1 MEDGMDEGCT
11 ASLALS
17 IIHSFL
23 YGSAGTGMMKQE
35 DAMVG
40 KLHVSTS
47 QETGRKPSLVE
58 DAYKA
63 LKEAIRD
70 NVFPPGYQGSE
81 QEIALRLGMS
91 RTPVHEAI
99 IRLQEDGL
107 VRVLSKRGVMICPL
121 APEDIRE
128 IYDVII
134 AIEARAAE
142 LLAAIPDDE
151 RRLVADELEE
161 ATSRMEQA
169 LSEGDLHAWAIADDQ
184 FHRILVDRCGNSR
197 IRRIAQ
203 TITDQAHRARMLTL
217 KLRSKP
223 TGSVAAH
230 REIMAAI
237 RNGRVAEAHQH
248 ARQHR
253 IGARDELVPL
263 IVSFG
268 IKHL

>member
-1 MEDGMDEGCT
+1 
-11 ASLALS
+11 
-17 IIHSFL
+17 
-23 YGSAGTGMMKQE
+23 MKQE
-35 DAMVG
+35 GTMAA
-40 KLHVSTS
+40 KLNMRATQES
-47 QETGRKPSLVE
+47 QKRPSLVE

-107 VRVLSKRGVMICPL
+107 VRVLSKRGVIGLP
-121 APEDIRE
+121 
-128 IYDVII
+128 
-134 AIEARAAE
+134 ARPGGHPRN
-142 LLAAIPDDE
+142 L
-151 RRLVADELEE
+151 RRHHRHRGHGGRVACRLCLTRNG
-161 ATSRMEQA
+161 TSLPTNSRRRRQQMEQA
-169 LSEGDLHAWAIADDQ
+169 LREDDLLTWATADDL
-184 FHRILVDRCGNSR
+184 FHRTLVERCGNSR

-203 TITDQAHRARMLTL
+203 TVTDQAHRARMITL

-223 TGSVAAH
+223 TGSIAAH
-230 REIMAAI
+230 RGIIAAI
-237 RNGRVAEAHQH
+237 RKGSVAEAHRH

-253 IGARDELVPL
+253 LGARDELVPL

>member
-1 MEDGMDEGCT
+1 
-11 ASLALS
+11 
-17 IIHSFL
+17 
-23 YGSAGTGMMKQE
+23 MKQE
-35 DAMVG
+35 GMLVD
-40 KLHVSTS
+40 KLHVRAK
-47 QETGRKPSLVE
+47 QEPEKKPSLVE

-63 LKEAIRD
+63 LKDAIRN

-107 VRVLSKRGVMICPL
+107 VRVLSKRGVTVCPL

-128 IYDVII
+128 IYEVII
-134 AIEARAAE
+134 AIEAMAAE
-142 LLAAIPDDE
+142 LLAALPDEE
-151 RRLVADELEE
+151 RHLVADQLED
-161 ATSRMEQA
+161 ATSGMEQA
-169 LSEGDLHAWAIADDQ
+169 LRDDDLLAWAAADDL
-184 FHRILVDRCGNSR
+184 FHRILVERCGNSR

-203 TITDQAHRARMLTL
+203 TVTDQAHRARMLTL
-217 KLRSKP
+217 KLRSRP

-230 REIMAAI
+230 RDIIAAI
-237 RNGRVAEAHQH
+237 RKGKAAEAHQQ

-263 IVSFG
+263 IVSVG

>member
-1 MEDGMDEGCT
+1 MKREGCT
-11 ASLALS
+11 V
-17 IIHSFL
+17 
-23 YGSAGTGMMKQE
+23 E
-35 DAMVG
+35 
-40 KLHVSTS
+40 KLQVRTA
-47 QETGRKPSLVE
+47 QETTRKPSLVE
-58 DAYKA
+58 DAYRA

-107 VRVLSKRGVMICPL
+107 VRVLSKRGVQVCPL

-128 IYDVII
+128 IYDVVI

-142 LLAAIPDDE
+142 LLAAMPYEI
-151 RRLVADELEE
+151 RRQIADELEE
-161 ATSRMEQA
+161 ATARMERA
-169 LSEGDLHAWAIADDQ
+169 LAEDDLHAWAIADDQ
-184 FHRILVDRCGNSR
+184 FHRILVERCGNSR

-217 KLRSKP
+217 KLRP
-223 TGSVAAH
+223 RPAGSAAAH
-230 REIMAAI
+230 RSIAEAV
-237 RNGRVAEAHQH
+237 RKGQVAEAHQH

-253 IGARDELVPL
+253 IHARDELLPL
-263 IVSFG
+263 IESFG

>member
-1 MEDGMDEGCT
+1 
-11 ASLALS
+11 
-17 IIHSFL
+17 
-23 YGSAGTGMMKQE
+23 MKQE
-35 DAMVG
+35 GMLVD
-40 KLHVSTS
+40 KLHMRAR
-47 QETGRKPSLVE
+47 QEPEKKPSLVE

-63 LKEAIRD
+63 LKDAIRN

-107 VRVLSKRGVMICPL
+107 VRVLSKRGVTVCPL

-128 IYDVII
+128 IYEVII
-134 AIEARAAE
+134 AIEAMASE
-142 LLAAIPDDE
+142 LLAALPDEE
-151 RRLVADELEE
+151 RQLVADELEE
-161 ATSRMEQA
+161 ATSDMEQA
-169 LSEGDLHAWAIADDQ
+169 LRDDDLLAWAAADDL
-184 FHRILVDRCGNSR
+184 FHRTLVERCGNSR

-203 TITDQAHRARMLTL
+203 TLTDQAHRARMLTL

-223 TGSVAAH
+223 TGSIAAH
-230 REIMAAI
+230 RDIIAAI
-237 RNGRVAEAHQH
+237 RKGKAAEAHQQ

-253 IGARDELVPL
+253 ISARDELVPL
-263 IVSFG
+263 IVSVG

>member
-1 MEDGMDEGCT
+1 
-11 ASLALS
+11 
-17 IIHSFL
+17 
-23 YGSAGTGMMKQE
+23 MMKQE
-35 DAMVG
+35 GSMVD
-40 KLHVSTS
+40 KLQVRTA
-47 QETGRKPSLVE
+47 QETARKPSLVE

-107 VRVLSKRGVMICPL
+107 VRVLPKRGVQVCPL

-128 IYDVII
+128 LYDVII
-134 AIEARAAE
+134 AIEGRAAE
-142 LLAAIPDDE
+142 LLAALPDDA
-151 RRLVADELEE
+151 RRQVADELEE
-161 ATSRMEQA
+161 ANVRMEQA
-169 LSEGDLHAWAIADDQ
+169 LRSDDLHAWAIADDQ
-184 FHRILVDRCGNSR
+184 FHRILVERCGNSR
-197 IRRIAQ
+197 LRRIAQ

-223 TGSVAAH
+223 TGSSSDH
-230 REIMAAI
+230 RNIAEAV
-237 RNGRVAEAHQH
+237 RKGRVADAHER

-253 IGARDELVPL
+253 INARDELLPL
-263 IVSFG
+263 IESIG

>member
-1 MEDGMDEGCT
+1 MMDKLQVRT
-11 ASLALS
+11 A
-17 IIHSFL
+17 
-23 YGSAGTGMMKQE
+23 
-35 DAMVG
+35 
-40 KLHVSTS
+40 
-47 QETGRKPSLVE
+47 QETARKPSLVE
-58 DAYKA
+58 DAYRA

-107 VRVLSKRGVMICPL
+107 VRVLSKRGVQVCPL
-121 APEDIRE
+121 APDDIRE
-128 IYDVII
+128 IYDVVI

-142 LLAAIPDDE
+142 LLAAMPYE
-151 RRLVADELEE
+151 NRCRVADELED
-161 ATSRMEQA
+161 TILHMERA
-169 LSEGDLHAWAIADDQ
+169 LREDDLHAWAVADDQ
-184 FHRILVDRCGNSR
+184 FHRILFERCGNSR

-217 KLRSKP
+217 KLRPKP
-223 TGSVAAH
+223 TGSAAAH
-230 REIMAAI
+230 RSIAEAV
-237 RNGRVAEAHQH
+237 RKGQTAEAHQH

-253 IGARDELVPL
+253 IDARDELLAL
-263 IVSFG
+263 IQSFG

>member
-1 MEDGMDEGCT
+1 MR
-11 ASLALS
+11 A
-17 IIHSFL
+17 
-23 YGSAGTGMMKQE
+23 KQE
-35 DAMVG
+35 PE
-40 KLHVSTS
+40 K
-47 QETGRKPSLVE
+47 KPSLVE

-63 LKEAIRD
+63 LKDAIRN

-107 VRVLSKRGVMICPL
+107 VRVLSKRGVTVCPL

-128 IYDVII
+128 IYEVII
-134 AIEARAAE
+134 AIEAMAAE
-142 LLAAIPDDE
+142 LLASLPDGE
-151 RRLVADELEE
+151 RHLVADELEE
-161 ATSRMEQA
+161 ATSDMEQA
-169 LSEGDLHAWAIADDQ
+169 LRNDDLLAWAAADDL
-184 FHRILVDRCGNSR
+184 FHRTLVERCRNSR
-197 IRRIAQ
+197 LRRIAQ
-203 TITDQAHRARMLTL
+203 TVTDQAHRARMLTL
-217 KLRSKP
+217 RLRPKP

-230 REIMAAI
+230 RDIIAAI
-237 RNGRVAEAHQH
+237 RKGKAAEAHQQ

-263 IVSFG
+263 IMSVG

>member
-1 MEDGMDEGCT
+1 
-11 ASLALS
+11 
-17 IIHSFL
+17 
-23 YGSAGTGMMKQE
+23 MKQE
-35 DAMVG
+35 GMLVN
-40 KLHVSTS
+40 KLHMRAK
-47 QETGRKPSLVE
+47 QEPERKPSLVE
-58 DAYKA
+58 DAYRA
-63 LKEAIRD
+63 LKDAIRN

-107 VRVLSKRGVMICPL
+107 VRVLSKRGVTVCPL

-128 IYDVII
+128 IYEVII
-134 AIEARAAE
+134 AIEAMAAE
-142 LLAAIPDDE
+142 LLAALHDE
-151 RRLVADELEE
+151 ERHLVAEELEE
-161 ATSRMEQA
+161 ATSGMEQA
-169 LSEGDLHAWAIADDQ
+169 LRDDDLVAWAAADDL
-184 FHRILVDRCGNSR
+184 FHRTLVERCGNSR

-203 TITDQAHRARMLTL
+203 TVTDQAHRARMLTL
-217 KLRSKP
+217 RLRSRP

-230 REIMAAI
+230 RDIIAAI
-237 RNGRVAEAHQH
+237 RKGKAAEAHQQ

-263 IVSFG
+263 IVSVG

>member
-1 MEDGMDEGCT
+1 MVEKLQVRT
-11 ASLALS
+11 AR
-17 IIHSFL
+17 
-23 YGSAGTGMMKQE
+23 
-35 DAMVG
+35 
-40 KLHVSTS
+40 
-47 QETGRKPSLVE
+47 ETARKPSLVE

-107 VRVLSKRGVMICPL
+107 VRVLSKRGVQVCPL

-142 LLAAIPDDE
+142 LLTALPFDE
-151 RRLVADELEE
+151 RQRVADELDE

-169 LSEGDLHAWAIADDQ
+169 LGENDLHAWAIADDL
-184 FHRILVDRCGNSR
+184 FHRILVERCGNSR

-203 TITDQAHRARMLTL
+203 TITDQAHRARMFTL

-223 TGSVAAH
+223 TGSIAAH
-230 REIMAAI
+230 RDIATAI
-237 RNGRVAEAHQH
+237 RKGRATEAHQS

-253 IGARDELVPL
+253 IDARDELVPL

>member
-1 MEDGMDEGCT
+1 
-11 ASLALS
+11 
-17 IIHSFL
+17 
-23 YGSAGTGMMKQE
+23 MKQE
-35 DAMVG
+35 GMLVN
-40 KLHVSTS
+40 KLHMRAK
-47 QETGRKPSLVE
+47 QEPERKPSLVE

-63 LKEAIRD
+63 LKDAIRN

-107 VRVLSKRGVMICPL
+107 VRVLSKRGVTVCPL

-128 IYDVII
+128 IYEVII
-134 AIEARAAE
+134 AIEAMAAE
-142 LLAAIPDDE
+142 LLAALPDEE
-151 RRLVADELEE
+151 RHLVADELEE
-161 ATSRMEQA
+161 ATSGMEQA
-169 LSEGDLHAWAIADDQ
+169 LRDDDLLAWAGADDL
-184 FHRILVDRCGNSR
+184 FHRILVERCRNSR

-203 TITDQAHRARMLTL
+203 TVTDQAHRARMLTL
-217 KLRSKP
+217 RLRSRP

-230 REIMAAI
+230 KDIIAAI
-237 RNGRVAEAHQH
+237 RKGKAAEAHQQ

-263 IVSFG
+263 IMSVG